1 MPPTLPD
8 SGSTARL
15 IQRGLRLPQL
25 RLMIALQ
32 ETGQI
37 SGAASQMGMTQPA
50 ASRLLGELERTAGT
64 KLYDRH
70 ARGVILTEAGRLLA
84 RRARATLQDL
94 DGAFDEIALL
104 TSGARGSV
112 RIGTVTGPGLEIVL
126 PIIREIR
133 VTYPEIE
140 FNVLVDT
147 SDKLAEA
154 LLSHD
159 LDFYLGR
166 LPAGIDPRA
175 VTLRRI
181 GTEPISLA
189 VRQGHPLLRR
199 TVLTLAEC
207 LAHDW
212 VMQPPGGLMRL
223 TAETYLLER
232 GLPPPARVFNTSS
245 LLLTL
250 ALISDTNAIA
260 PIATSVAE
268 LYTSASRLGS
278 NIRILD
284 VAQDITVTAYSLVCR
299 RDSEPAPAVRRV
311 LAQLSHRLDQFD
323 AEATPTPA

>member
-1 MPPTLPD
+1 MD
-8 SGSTARL
+8 SHSPQPGATAQMIR
-15 IQRGLRLPQL
+15 RGLRLPHL
-25 RLMIALQ
+25 RLIIALDD
-32 ETGQI
+32 TGQI
-37 SGAASQMGMTQPA
+37 SGAATQMGMTQPA
-50 ASRLLGELERTAGT
+50 ASRLLGELERTSGA
-64 KLYDRH
+64 KLYERH
-70 ARGVILTEAGRLLA
+70 ARGVMLTEAGRVLA
-84 RRARATLQDL
+84 RKARAMLQDL

-104 TSGARGSV
+104 TSGARGIV

-166 LPAGIDPRA
+166 LPNGLDPRA
-175 VTLRRI
+175 VSLRRI

-199 TVLTLAEC
+199 ESLSLADC
-207 LAHDW
+207 LAYDW

-232 GLPPPARVFNTSS
+232 GLRPPARVLSTSS

-260 PIATSVAE
+260 PIASSVAD

-278 NIRILD
+278 NLRILD
-284 VAQDITVTAYSLVCR
+284 VAQDIQVTPYSLVSR
-299 RDSEPAPAVRRV
+299 LDSEPNPAVRRV
-311 LAQLSHRLDQFD
+311 LTQMEQRLDQMAA
-323 AEATPTPA
+323 AEA